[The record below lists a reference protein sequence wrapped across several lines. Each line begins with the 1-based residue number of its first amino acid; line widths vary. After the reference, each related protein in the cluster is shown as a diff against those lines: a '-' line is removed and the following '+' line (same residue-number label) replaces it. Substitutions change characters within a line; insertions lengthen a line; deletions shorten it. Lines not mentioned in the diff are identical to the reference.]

1 MHLAK
6 GLNFAV
12 VPDKVPVVEL
22 ITATES
28 AIQNNKFPEAEDKQ
42 LCTKISMTLSSAK
55 PLGNLGKQEKQAVT
69 SLSKDHNIT
78 ILPADNGRCTVVV
91 NKEDYREKVF
101 ILLMYEQ

>member
-6 GLNFAV
+6 GLNFA
-12 VPDKVPVVEL
+12 VEL

-28 AIQNNKFPEAEDKQ
+28 AIQNNKLPEAEDKQ
-42 LCTKISMTLSSAK
+42 LRTKISMTLSSAK
-55 PLGNLGKQEKQAVT
+55 PPPPNLGKQEKQAVT